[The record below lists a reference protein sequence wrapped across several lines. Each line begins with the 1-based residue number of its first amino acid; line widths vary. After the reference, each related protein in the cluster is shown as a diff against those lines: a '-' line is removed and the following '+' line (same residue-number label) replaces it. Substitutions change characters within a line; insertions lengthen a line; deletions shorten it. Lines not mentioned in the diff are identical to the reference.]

1 MRIHERAGE
10 GKEFGRR
17 NQARGMRLD
26 TSLTTELTAECLTE
40 LTVDLGDL
48 PDFIRNSLFVDFK
61 FERICIWV
69 KILI

>member
-1 MRIHERAGE
+1 MSIHERAGGE
-10 GKEFGRR
+10 EEFGKR

-26 TSLTTELTAECLTE
+26 ASLTIDLTAECLTG

-48 PDFIRNSLFVDFK
+48 PDFIRNSLFMDFK

-69 KILI
+69 EILI